1 MSTSYFLFEY
11 VASTLSPKQLKLPYK
26 ICSIIF
32 PKSNIFLT
40 IILYRKM
47 KVIVMYLKKR
57 PGKVQKGNN
66 PKKGIIGSNNIRTT
80 ITEAIDILL
89 SFQSEIQNKQNR

>member
-1 MSTSYFLFEY
+1 
-11 VASTLSPKQLKLPYK
+11 
-26 ICSIIF
+26 
-32 PKSNIFLT
+32 
-40 IILYRKM
+40 M

-57 PGKVQKGNN
+57 PGKVQKGDN

-89 SFQSEIQNKQNR
+89 GFESEIQNKQNRCNNKERVVDIAVQIQILNIDLSFRTFRIS